1 MNVRKIN
8 KFRAQYLR
16 VHKFRN
22 SFMGHFYPITYVPTG
37 KHKLTTSGSSVSTVD
52 NNNRPGQRGY
62 GFYVGSFG
70 EITNGI

>member
-1 MNVRKIN
+1 
-8 KFRAQYLR
+8 
-16 VHKFRN
+16 
-22 SFMGHFYPITYVPTG
+22 MGHFYPITYVPTG

-62 GFYVGSFG
+62 GFYVESFG